1 MLIDNHES
9 RVTGLHVYQ
18 IASMLVLMFSMNTA
32 LKLFGFR
39 RVYRFLDRAAC
50 RLEDQEDRNR
60 QLIAAKKTA
69 ALLHQVN
76 RDYSLFGNP
85 CLAES
90 LALWWLLIRRGIE
103 ARFRIGVRTLT
114 GIFESHAWVEFDG
127 HVLNDVEHAEKIF
140 TVFDLRT
147 LSKS

>member
-1 MLIDNHES
+1 MPIEHPENNHH
-9 RVTGLHVYQ
+9 GLKFYR
-18 IASMLVLMFSMNTA
+18 IASILLLMFSVNTA

-39 RVYRFLDRAAC
+39 HVYRFLARAEH
-50 RLEDQEDRNR
+50 RPEKENHRTRPLTE
-60 QLIAAKKTA
+60 AKKTA
-69 ALLHQVN
+69 AMLQQVN

-114 GIFESHAWVEFDG
+114 GVFESHAWVEFDG

-140 TVFDLRT
+140 TVFDLSSLT
-147 LSKS
+147 ET